1 MAIKKG
7 RIAIVTGAAQGIG
20 SGVAKRLAA
29 AGAYVALI
37 DVQEKAVKQVT
48 GEIAAA
54 GGTAMYLVGD
64 VGLKADVDRMVQAVV
79 DKWGTVDILVNNAG
93 IIRDAIFYK
102 MTEQQ
107 WDDVMRVNLK
117 SMFLMTQACY
127 WPMRNQKHGR
137 IINFSSSS
145 CRGNVGQANYS
156 ATKAGVIAF
165 SNVIALENARHGIT
179 SNAICPGTIDTPM
192 ARSVPES
199 VLQGWIEAQPSG
211 RIGNVD
217 DIAEAVLFFA
227 GEDSGYINGQ
237 HIWVDGAMQTG
248 LKVKG

>member
-1 MAIKKG
+1 MAIKEG

-29 AGAYVALI
+29 EGAYVALI
-37 DVQEKAVKQVT
+37 DVKEEAVKQVT
-48 GEIAAA
+48 DEIIAA
-54 GGTAMYLVGD
+54 GGTAMYQVGD

-79 DKWGTVDILVNNAG
+79 EKWGTVDILVNNAG
-93 IIRDAIFYK
+93 INRDAIFYK

-107 WDDVMRVNLK
+107 WDDVIRVNLK

-127 WPMRNQKHGR
+127 WPMRNQKYGR
-137 IINFSSSS
+137 IINFSYSA
-145 CRGNVGQANYS
+145 CRGNIDQANYA
-156 ATKAGVIAF
+156 ATKAGIIAF
-165 SNVIALENARHGIT
+165 TNVIALENAKHGIT
-179 SNAICPGTIDTPM
+179 CNAICPGTIDTPM

-211 RIGNVD
+211 RIGTVD
-217 DIAEAVLFFA
+217 DIAEMVLFFA
-227 GEDSGYINGQ
+227 GENSGYINGQ

-248 LKVKG
+248 LKAKG

>member
-1 MAIKKG
+1 MAIKEG

-29 AGAYVALI
+29 EGAYVALI
-37 DVQEKAVKQVT
+37 DVKEEAVKQVT
-48 GEIAAA
+48 DEIIAA
-54 GGTAMYLVGD
+54 GGTAMYQVGD

-79 DKWGTVDILVNNAG
+79 EKWGTVDILVNNAG
-93 IIRDAIFYK
+93 INRDAIFYK

-107 WDDVMRVNLK
+107 WDDVIRVNLK

-127 WPMRNQKHGR
+127 WPMRNQKYGR
-137 IINFSSSS
+137 IINFSSSA
-145 CRGNVGQANYS
+145 CRGNIGQANYA
-156 ATKAGVIAF
+156 ATKAGIIAF
-165 SNVIALENARHGIT
+165 TNVIALENAKHGIT
-179 SNAICPGTIDTPM
+179 CNAICPGTIDTPM

-211 RIGNVD
+211 RIGTVD
-217 DIAEAVLFFA
+217 DIAEMVLFFA
-227 GEDSGYINGQ
+227 GENSGYINGQ

-248 LKVKG
+248 LKAKG